1 MFATLRQSTSILA
14 LLSSIT
20 TTLAVP
26 TSDHQQSKYL
36 DWSTAKFTGVN
47 LGGWFAQE
55 AFIDPYFWS
64 TNCGTLPD
72 EWTCCLA
79 LGSKCGPV
87 LEHRYSTFIT
97 RRDIDK
103 LASAGVNLLRIPTS
117 YAAWAKIPGS
127 ALYSGNQQEVFKHI
141 SEYAIKKYGMHVV
154 LDIHSL
160 PGGINGVDIGEAKG
174 HYDWFNNATNLA
186 YSLDVVS
193 SALQFIQSSC
203 SPQSYTLAP
212 INEPVDN
219 RDPSTFGQTIAL
231 SENGANWVQK
241 YFEAVIKKRDQV
253 NPKIPLMLQTSFK
266 GAAYWSNRLQS
277 FTKRN
282 LILDVHQ
289 YYFAGRPV
297 TSANVSS
304 LICSDAKAVA
314 ANSSFPV
321 FVGEW
326 AIQTVSGNAFV
337 DRRKNLNTG
346 LYAWKK
352 YVQGSAYWTARMS
365 GNVSVVGEGVQGDYW
380 NFEGFVDMGYVHED
394 EGRKYCD

>member
-1 MFATLRQSTSILA
+1 MMFATVTKA
-14 LLSSIT
+14 TGLLSLLS

-26 TSDHQQSKYL
+26 TSNHQPSYL
-36 DWSTAKFTGVN
+36 NWRTAKFTGVN

-55 AFIDPYFWS
+55 AFIDPVFWA
-64 TNCGTLPD
+64 TNCGSLPD
-72 EWTCCLA
+72 EWTCCIA
-79 LGSKCGPV
+79 LGARCGPV
-87 LEHRYSTFIT
+87 LEHRYNTFIT

-103 LASAGVNLLRIPTS
+103 LASVGVNLLRIPTS

-127 ALYSGNQQEVFKHI
+127 ELYSGNQQAIFKHI
-141 SEYAIKKYGMHVV
+141 AEYAIKKYGMHIV

-174 HYDWFNNATNLA
+174 HYDWFNNSTNLA

-193 SALQFIQSSC
+193 SALDFIQSSC

-219 RDPSTFGQTIAL
+219 RDVTSFGQPIAL
-231 SENGANWVQK
+231 SEDGADWVQK
-241 YFEAVIKKRDQV
+241 YFEAVIQKRDAV
-253 NPKIPLMLQTSFK
+253 DTRIPLMLQTSFK
-266 GAAYWSNRLQS
+266 GAAYWSSRLQNLVQ
-277 FTKRN
+277 RN
-282 LILDVHQ
+282 LVLDVHQ
-289 YYFAGRPV
+289 YYFAGRPT
-297 TSANVSS
+297 TSSNVSA
-304 LICSDAKAVA
+304 LICSDAKSVA

-326 AIQTVSGNAFV
+326 AMQTVSDNRFV

-352 YVQGSAYWTARMS
+352 YAQGSAYWTARMS
-365 GNVSVVGEGVQGDYW
+365 GNVSVVGEGLQGDYW
-380 NFEGFVDMGYVHED
+380 NFEGFVDMGIVHEA
-394 EGRKYCD
+394 EGARYCD